1 MENKSYKPIIKEFL
15 GQDVRIIKVDDY
27 HEYVVC
33 KDMFDILGLV
43 KDNGSWDNSKKKM
56 LEILDIFDMTS
67 DAQKLGVRLK
77 DKQSKNGQI
86 RELTCLNIEKVSLV
100 LTQFKPI
107 NSNKRT
113 KEQNEKA
120 LETWIDLM
128 KFFGVLLEMHE
139 TSKYVFQT
147 KNVQKEQ
154 TDELY
159 KNGGSPKHMNMDVN
173 KIMGVVLQMEDCKP
187 VKKSEIYQFQNRVT
201 EDVGRVRDEVLKT
214 YVTIF
219 KATTDYK
226 KAYEFTLEWAK
237 KEYLK

>member
-1 MENKSYKPIIKEFL
+1 
-15 GQDVRIIKVDDY
+15 
-27 HEYVVC
+27 
-33 KDMFDILGLV
+33 
-43 KDNGSWDNSKKKM
+43 
-56 LEILDIFDMTS
+56 
-67 DAQKLGVRLK
+67 
-77 DKQSKNGQI
+77 
-86 RELTCLNIEKVSLV
+86 
-100 LTQFKPI
+100 
-107 NSNKRT
+107 
-113 KEQNEKA
+113 
-120 LETWIDLM
+120 M

-147 KNVQKEQ
+147 KNIQKEQ

-159 KNGGSPKHMNMDVN
+159 KNGGSPQHMNMDVA
-173 KIMGVVLQMEDCKP
+173 KIMGVVLQMEDGKP
-187 VKKSEIYQFQNRVT
+187 VKKGEIYQFQNRVT